1 MISPPLRVVVA
12 DDDRSVLK
20 IYEALL
26 PKLGHEVVAL
36 VSSGAE
42 LVAACTAVEPNLVIT
57 DIKMPDM
64 EGIEAV
70 LRIYESRILPVILV
84 SGYYD
89 PKSWERAV
97 SDEIVEFLLK
107 PISLEGLEQKIA
119 HVMSLYQQYELIRR
133 EMAGDRQALRHRR
146 TVERAKMFLMRGGD
160 LSDDQ
165 AFEQLCDSAVQ
176 QGQPI
181 NVAAQRIVSAVEAT
195 TM

>member
-12 DDDRSVLK
+12 DDDRAVLK
-20 IYEALL
+20 SYEVLL
-26 PKLGHEVVAL
+26 PKLGHEVLAL

-42 LVAACTAVEPNLVIT
+42 LVAACAALEPSLVIT

-84 SGYYD
+84 SGFYD

-107 PISLEGLEQKIA
+107 PVSLELLEQKIA
-119 HVMSLYQQYELIRR
+119 HVMSLYAQFATLRR
-133 EMAGDRQALRHRR
+133 EMSGDRQALRHRR
-146 TVERAKMFLMRGGD
+146 TVERAKALLMRGGD

-165 AFEQLCDSAVQ
+165 AFEQLCDSASQ

-181 NVAAQRIVSAVEAT
+181 NVAAQRIVAAVEAT